1 MYLKDRGKWEKQKEG
16 AGESDSINISLPL
29 LQLLASRYRD
39 THELIVAMEWTLT
52 LTFNE
57 AGSQNADKNIQVK
70 NEASSKRKK
79 KKSCAGFSTSQLQAS
94 KDPTLNNT
102 ADAAPI
108 YKDRYNRHC

>member
-70 NEASSKRKK
+70 TEASSKRKK
-79 KKSCAGFSTSQLQAS
+79 K
-94 KDPTLNNT
+94 
-102 ADAAPI
+102 
-108 YKDRYNRHC
+108 